1 MRLVLF
7 RPAGSVPPAAAVAG
21 VPPGSAATLQ
31 SNLHLLRVGA
41 LVGEAGVADVSAA
54 LVAAKLTPAPLSSM
68 RAFLELGEAGMAV
81 ARAAAA
87 DAAAALPRA
96 SVELRAPM
104 YDSEKVLCV
113 GMNYA
118 DHCHEQNQPVPVEP
132 VIFNKFAS
140 SLCASGD
147 AIVHPAETAQ
157 LDYEVELCIVVGKE
171 CRRLTHANAMAHVAG
186 FTVAH
191 DVSARDWQLKK
202 NGNQWLLGKGLDGF
216 APIGPAIVTPDE
228 VGDVHSLRLRCI
240 VNGVALQDGNTS
252 TLVHKTEAILVWIT
266 KFITLRPGDLILT
279 GTPPGVGCF
288 RKPTP
293 IWLHPGD
300 VVTCEIEKIGS
311 ITNTVIADTHVPEKS
326 YFPPPP
332 PATA

>member
-1 MRLVLF
+1 MWKIYW
-7 RPAGSVPPAAAVAG
+7 
-21 VPPGSAATLQ
+21 SACQ
-31 SNLHLLRVGA
+31 R
-41 LVGEAGVADVSAA
+41 
-54 LVAAKLTPAPLSSM
+54 
-68 RAFLELGEAGMAV
+68 FF
-81 ARAAAA
+81 
-87 DAAAALPRA
+87 
-96 SVELRAPM
+96 
-104 YDSEKVLCV
+104 KVLCV

-171 CRRLTHANAMAHVAG
+171 CRRLTPENAMAHVAG

-311 ITNTVIADTHVPEKS
+311 ITNTVLADTHGPEKS